1 MDKFNYRVINPRG
14 DPVLSSNTA
23 CRYPLETEL
32 QMINDGYRIAL
43 EGRRLT
49 ATDIRAEL
57 RKKAC
62 KPGNRE
68 VRKK

>member
-1 MDKFNYRVINPRG
+1 MDKYNYCVTNPQG
-14 DPVLSSNTA
+14 VPVLSSVVA

-32 QMINDGYRIAL
+32 QMINDGYRIEL

-49 ATDIRAEL
+49 ATEIRAEL

-62 KPGNRE
+62 KPGSRE
-68 VRKK
+68 VRKR